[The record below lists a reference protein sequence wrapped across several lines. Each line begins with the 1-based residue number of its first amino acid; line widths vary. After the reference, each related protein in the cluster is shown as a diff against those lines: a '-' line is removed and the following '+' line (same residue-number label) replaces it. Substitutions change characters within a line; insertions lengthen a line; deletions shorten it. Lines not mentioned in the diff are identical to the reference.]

1 MPYLDDRRRVNG
13 WIAGLTIPA
22 LALFAHW
29 LFQSAV
35 TADSGSALAEGEA
48 VLLKVSRLA
57 WLAPLFVLIQASMIV
72 RGTATASWQN
82 ILCVFLTLAGALM
95 IWSSQWA

>member
-13 WIAGLTIPA
+13 WIAAFTIPA

-35 TADSGSALAEGEA
+35 TADSGSALAEVEA
-48 VLLKVSRLA
+48 VLLNVSRLA

-82 ILCVFLTLAGALM
+82 ILCVVLTLAGGLM
-95 IWSSQWA
+95 LWSSQLA